1 MTLQIMSSNF
11 DENSLQIMTQTDPS
25 NLEQYEQAGK
35 LNSLDCL
42 HSSTVYCSE
51 GREGAREG
59 HRQN

>member
-1 MTLQIMSSNF
+1 MSSNF

-25 NLEQYEQAGK
+25 NLEQSEQAGK

-42 HSSTVYCSE
+42 QSSTVYCLE
-51 GREGAREG
+51 GREGAMEG